1 MTNRTVKE
9 AEDSTPKPFLL
20 TRTTNVGIYFVSTN
34 QNSEASLVQTTAVWY
49 KMQMNF

>member
-34 QNSEASLVQTTAVWY
+34 QNSEASLVQTTAV
-49 KMQMNF
+49 